1 MLAIY
6 GQSKQECDFDEE
18 KHVEHG
24 EERGKIWICPCIQII
39 NDEKGDD
46 DDDDEKGDGDD
57 DDDDLDNPAPSLC
70 LVTCPQVAAFLSQ
83 VIAVDGMI
91 MTIITIMML
100 IDRDGDVG
108 DGDRDQINIT
118 KE

>member
-1 MLAIY
+1 M
-6 GQSKQECDFDEE
+6 KT

-46 DDDDEKGDGDD
+46 DD

-91 MTIITIMML
+91 MTIMML

>member
-1 MLAIY
+1 M
-6 GQSKQECDFDEE
+6 KT
-18 KHVEHG
+18 KNVEHG

-39 NDEKGDD
+39 NDERGED
-46 DDDDEKGDGDD
+46 DDDDEKGDD

-91 MTIITIMML
+91 MTIMTIRTIMTIMML